1 MMNRKLGL
9 IGLMVLILAGTAPL
23 MADTGSGTLYGN
35 AAAKADSNLTIEDM
49 LLYAIQDEYFA
60 RAEYV
65 AIMEKF
71 GAMRPF
77 SNIKDAETTHISWIT
92 QAYSAYKLSVPADD
106 AKQHVVVPAT
116 LKTAFEAGVQAEL
129 DNIAMYDKF
138 LATPLM
144 QDARYVDLKALFT
157 NLKNA
162 SYNHLKAFQTQLSK
176 Y

>member
-1 MMNRKLGL
+1 MNRKFGL
-9 IGLMVLILAGTAPL
+9 LTLMVLILAGTAPL
-23 MADTGSGTLYGN
+23 MADTGAGTLYGN
-35 AAAKADSNLTIEDM
+35 AAAKADTTLTIEDM

-60 RAEYV
+60 RVEYV

-71 GAMRPF
+71 GTMRPF

-92 QAYSAYKLSVPADD
+92 QAYSTYKLSLPADD
-106 AKQHVVVPAT
+106 ARQHVIVPAT
-116 LKTAFEAGVQAEL
+116 LKDAFSAGVQAEL

-138 LATPLM
+138 LATPLL
-144 QDARYVDLKALFT
+144 QDARYTDLKVLFT

-162 SYNHLKAFQTQLSK
+162 SYNHLKAFQNQLAK